1 MDKRQ
6 EGRKRV
12 GALVAQARNA
22 KGITQAQLAEM
33 TGYTLHNIMA
43 IENGRYNVSLD
54 ILNRVCDAL
63 GVAIE
68 LRDL

>member
-12 GALVAQARNA
+12 GALVSQTRNA

-33 TGYTLHNIMA
+33 TGYTLHNIVA
-43 IENGRYNVSLD
+43 IEQGRYNVSLD
-54 ILNRVCDAL
+54 ILNNVCDAL

>member
-1 MDKRQ
+1 MDKRK

-12 GALVAQARNA
+12 GALVAQTRNA

-33 TGYTLHNIMA
+33 TGYTLHNIVA
-43 IENGRYNVSLD
+43 IEQGRYNVSLD

>member
-1 MDKRQ
+1 MDKQ

-12 GALVAQARNA
+12 GALVAQTRNA

-33 TGYTLHNIMA
+33 TGYTLHNIVA
-43 IENGRYNVSLD
+43 IEQGRYNVSLD
-54 ILNRVCDAL
+54 ILNNVCDAL